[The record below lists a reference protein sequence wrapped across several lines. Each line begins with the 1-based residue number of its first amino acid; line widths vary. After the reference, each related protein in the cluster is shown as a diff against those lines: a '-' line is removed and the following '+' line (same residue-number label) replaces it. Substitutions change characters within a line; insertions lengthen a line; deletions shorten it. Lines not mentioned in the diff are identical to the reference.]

1 MVHTQ
6 EDSLVNGMQPEERKE
21 VENEG
26 REGEEEKKGRKRK
39 KVSKKERRKKKR
51 KKKEFS
57 NSDLATYRLHSVQMC
72 DTTKRFM

>member
-39 KVSKKERRKKKR
+39 KSEQKRRKKK
-51 KKKEFS
+51 E
-57 NSDLATYRLHSVQMC
+57 
-72 DTTKRFM
+72 KRIFKF